1 MRRRTMRIL
10 IGLALLL
17 SAAALALSVVT
28 VLDEDDPQWR
38 EVKLGLTEK
47 EDEFK
52 FSDVAPRARVEEDI
66 SAGDSFVFSGDVS
79 GEREGRLAGACD
91 VADKGEPTCHATYT
105 FDESRPPVCL
115 TSASRPRRSCSRLP
129 VDQAPTM
136 APAARS
142 ECRRTVRPGTT

>member
-1 MRRRTMRIL
+1 MRIL

-52 FSDVAPRARVEEDI
+52 FSDVAPRARGEEDI
-66 SAGDSFVFSGDVS
+66 LG
-79 GEREGRLAGACD
+79 
-91 VADKGEPTCHATYT
+91 
-105 FDESRPPVCL
+105 
-115 TSASRPRRSCSRLP
+115 
-129 VDQAPTM
+129 
-136 APAARS
+136 
-142 ECRRTVRPGTT
+142 